1 MRVIR
6 FKVVGLINS
15 FRIPFFRTYHK
26 SFLAPPKSTIIGM
39 LCNISLKSQKTFFE
53 ILEQEMIEL
62 SVIIDKIEGRGKD
75 LWSYK
80 TIDKKNRGK
89 SVVRRD
95 KLYIPSYTIYLKI
108 ADESLYQ
115 EILESLKNPR
125 NIPSLGLDDELITI
139 NDVEEIDLID
149 NETKRID
156 SLFLDK
162 GVAYKAFVKELHKTI
177 ELPMSNI
184 TATKFKGFDKKDKR
198 IPREVTEEFR
208 QVEFI
213 NCEIEFDDE
222 VQSFVDNQLNHR
234 LVLY

>member
-6 FKVVGLINS
+6 FGVEGLINS

-26 SFLAPPKSTIIGM
+26 SFLAPPKATVIGM
-39 LCNISLKSQKTFFE
+39 LCNISLKSQKEFFE
-53 ILEQEMIEL
+53 ILESEMIEV
-62 SVIIDKIEGRGKD
+62 SVVINRIEGRGKD

-89 SVVRRD
+89 SVIRRD
-95 KLYIPSYTIYLKI
+95 KLFIPNYTIYLKI
-108 ADESLYQ
+108 EDETLYQ
-115 EILESLKNPR
+115 EILDALKAPK

-139 NDVEEIDLID
+139 QDIEEVDLTD
-149 NETKRID
+149 NESNRVD

-162 GVAYKAFVKELHKTI
+162 GIEYKAFVKELSSAI

-184 TATKFKGFDKKDKR
+184 TATKFKGFDKKEKR
-198 IPREVTEEFR
+198 ISREPTEEFR
-208 QVEFI
+208 QVEFV
-213 NCEIEFDDE
+213 NCEIEFQNE
-222 VQSFVDNQLNHR
+222 VKSFVDSELNNR